1 MPTVLSIKRAFLLF
15 ADFFLIILAY
25 YQIKPASRSLFIE
38 YLGADQLPYVWIA
51 TALVLVG
58 LIGWYHRMVANYS
71 RLRVIL
77 VSCLIFIACLV
88 FFRVWLLL
96 SPGPV
101 VAGAF
106 YIYVDIFSVV
116 LVEQFWS
123 LANTTYNLKDGK
135 RWYGF
140 VGTGGL
146 LGGFCGGLLASYLLK
161 TTALQTMDLLL
172 VAAAIIA
179 LVLMLNLYMARTGG
193 LRERD
198 AGSQQQGI
206 SGWRALTSNR
216 YLLLIGLI
224 LLLAQMAQPLVEYKF
239 MQIVALE
246 YTELEQRTS
255 FISLFFSLMGA
266 FSILINLLFTPLTHH
281 FFGVITGLLVQPVAL
296 ALCTGGFM
304 LHPGLWSAS
313 LMKISDRG
321 LSYSIN
327 RASKEL
333 LYIPIDPL
341 LTYQAKAW
349 IDMFGYRLF
358 KVIASVL
365 ILLLTQWLPISLS
378 IVQLGWV
385 TLAVCLTW
393 LYLINRLAV
402 EYRVVLAASQS

>member
-1 MPTVLSIKRAFLLF
+1 MPPAISIKRAGLLF

-38 YLGADQLPYVWIA
+38 FLGADQLPYVWIA

-58 LIGWYHRMVANYS
+58 LIGWYHRMVAKYS

-77 VSCLIFIACLV
+77 VSCLVFIACLV
-88 FFRVWLLL
+88 VFRLWLLV

-101 VAGAF
+101 VAAAF

-123 LANTTYNLKDGK
+123 LANTTYSMQDGK

-140 VGTGGL
+140 IGTGGL
-146 LGGFCGGLLASYLLK
+146 LGGFSGGLLANQLLN
-161 TTALQTMDLLL
+161 TTPLQTGDLLL
-172 VAAAIIA
+172 VAAAIIC
-179 LVLMLNLYMARTGG
+179 LVLLINLWMARSGG
-193 LRERD
+193 LRERIPLVEVQ
-198 AGSQQQGI
+198 SP
-206 SGWRALTSNR
+206 SGWRALLSNR

-239 MQIVALE
+239 MQMVADDFTQLE
-246 YTELEQRTS
+246 RRTA
-255 FISLFFSLMGA
+255 FISLFFSIMGA
-266 FSILINLLFTPLTHH
+266 VSICINLLITPVIHRLY
-281 FFGVITGLLVQPVAL
+281 GVITGLVIQPVL
-296 ALCTGGFM
+296 LSICTAGFM
-304 LHPGLWSAS
+304 FLPGLWSAS

-333 LYIPIDPL
+333 LYIPIDPVV
-341 LTYQAKAW
+341 TYQAKAW

-365 ILLLTQWLPISLS
+365 ILLLTQWIAEPLS
-378 IVQLGWV
+378 ITQLGWV
-385 TLAVCLTW
+385 TLGVCLTW
-393 LYLINRLAV
+393 LMLIRKLAV
-402 EYRVVLAASQS
+402 EHRLLAGKQV